1 MSPKS
6 DPLAASVYN
15 AHEWLNAVAGRIGTE
30 DSDFAHRVM
39 RAWLHAVRDRIGVV
53 GSAHLTAQ
61 LPEIL
66 RGIYYEGWVPS
77 HTPVGHRVG
86 PFLDQFAN
94 EAGVT
99 RDEVPRLA
107 GAVTDTLIDRFSPGQ
122 LDRVFAVLPER
133 LRAVLHGETGGE
145 TADRIAAAE
154 SVTDRIDELEHRL
167 LLLGDAIAV
176 LTRGLEQLP
185 IGDTGDER
193 RTTAAQQAHRIL
205 MAEHLTTTS
214 SEQPQ

>member
-1 MSPKS
+1 MAYKN
-6 DPLAASVYN
+6 DPLAASVHT
-15 AHEWLNAVAGRIGTE
+15 AHEWLNAVAEKIGTE
-30 DSDFAHRVM
+30 DNGYVYRVV

-66 RGIYYEGWVPS
+66 RGVYYEGWMPS
-77 HTPVGHRVG
+77 HTPVGHRVA
-86 PFLDQFAN
+86 PFLDQFAL

-107 GAVTDTLIDRFSPGQ
+107 GAVTDALTALFSPGQ
-122 LDRVFAVLPER
+122 LDRVFAVLPIR
-133 LRAVLHGETGGE
+133 LRAVLRGETGGA
-145 TADRIAAAE
+145 TVDRIAAGDTVAE
-154 SVTDRIDELEHRL
+154 RIDDLERRL

-176 LTRGLEQLP
+176 LTRGLERLP
-185 IGDTGDER
+185 MGDTGEER

-214 SEQPQ
+214 TEQ